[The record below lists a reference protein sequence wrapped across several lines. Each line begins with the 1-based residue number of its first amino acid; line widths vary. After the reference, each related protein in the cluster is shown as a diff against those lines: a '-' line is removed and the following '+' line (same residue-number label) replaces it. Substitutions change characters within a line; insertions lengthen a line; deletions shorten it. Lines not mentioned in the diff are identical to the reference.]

1 MNNDMNV
8 IHDPKR
14 AEVCL
19 SYRSNPESLDN
30 PSLTCPQDAYGYLCD
45 VWNQDRLE
53 LQEEFVVVLM
63 NHSKQVMSWSKI
75 SAGGRSATVV
85 EVTSVVQLALLGN
98 ASSVI
103 LAHNHPSNQMK
114 PSTADINLTNRL
126 KEALKLFNIGL
137 DDHIILT
144 ATGYVSFAD
153 RGLLSKS
160 FSSHG

>member
-1 MNNDMNV
+1 
-8 IHDPKR
+8 
-14 AEVCL
+14 
-19 SYRSNPESLDN
+19 
-30 PSLTCPQDAYGYLCD
+30 
-45 VWNQDRLE
+45 
-53 LQEEFVVVLM
+53 M

-85 EVTSVVQLALLGN
+85 EVPSIVQLALLGN

-114 PSTADINLTNRL
+114 PSHADINLTNRV
-126 KEALKLFNIGL
+126 KKALQLFNIGL

-153 RGLLSKS
+153 RGLLNKS
-160 FSSHG
+160 FSSNG

>member
-1 MNNDMNV
+1 MNTDINWV
-8 IHDPKR
+8 HDPKR

-19 SYRSNPESLDN
+19 SYRSKPETLNN

-53 LQEEFVVVLM
+53 LQEEFLVVLM

-75 SAGGRSATVV
+75 SVGGRCATVV
-85 EVTSVVQLALLGN
+85 EVPSIVQLALLGN

-103 LAHNHPSNQMK
+103 LAHNHPSNLMK
-114 PSTADINLTNRL
+114 PSSADINLTNRV
-126 KEALKLFNIGL
+126 KKALRLFNIGL

-160 FSSHG
+160 FSSDG